1 MAKTSK
7 FENTLMDIADFVDSN
22 VYLRSIKD
30 AFTDYVPFII
40 AGSFGS
46 LLNALIASQ
55 TTGLAKWVPALS
67 NLAPAFTAMNFAAV
81 SCMTIPIILLIAM
94 NLAKAKKMPPFITG
108 VLAVICYFAM
118 VPNTI
123 TVTIQEATGKASGL
137 SGGVLGAQG
146 LFVGMLV
153 AVLITNLFHW
163 LTSIEKIK
171 IKMPASVPAGI
182 ANSFNILIPVFVIIV
197 FSSVFGTLFQLAT
210 GSYIN
215 EFIYAV
221 VQAPL
226 SAAVQST
233 AGVVI
238 MAVVCQLFWFL
249 GIHGG
254 LVVEPIRSPISAA
267 GLAENIA
274 AVQAGLTPAY
284 PLTRGFW
291 TVFVVVGGAGLTLS
305 LIFAILMFSKRED
318 HRAIAKLSLLPGIC
332 GIGEPMVF
340 GLPLVL
346 NPVFAI
352 PFILNSG
359 IAAAIG
365 LFAIK
370 IGFISC
376 SIVDAPFGLPLF
388 INATISY
395 GWHGAIVQLVILI
408 VGTLTYIPFVLMSN
422 RMAEKKHRKS
432 SNQRRTKWDF
442 RRIFSGAVPQQ
453 PTSMRVATRR
463 TEKAL
468 QSRILLPMAT
478 RNSRAGS
485 STVSRMDVRERSGWA
500 NASRRVH
507 RAS

>member
-1 MAKTSK
+1 MQESEEIMAKTSK

-233 AGVVI
+233 AGVII
-238 MAVVCQLFWFL
+238 MAVFCQLFWFL
-249 GIHGG
+249 GIHS
-254 LVVEPIRSPISAA
+254 LYPELRHCSCYRS
-267 GLAENIA
+267 
-274 AVQAGLTPAY
+274 VC
-284 PLTRGFW
+284 
-291 TVFVVVGGAGLTLS
+291 
-305 LIFAILMFSKRED
+305 
-318 HRAIAKLSLLPGIC
+318 H
-332 GIGEPMVF
+332 
-340 GLPLVL
+340 
-346 NPVFAI
+346 
-352 PFILNSG
+352 
-359 IAAAIG
+359 
-365 LFAIK
+365 
-370 IGFISC
+370 
-376 SIVDAPFGLPLF
+376 
-388 INATISY
+388 
-395 GWHGAIVQLVILI
+395 
-408 VGTLTYIPFVLMSN
+408 
-422 RMAEKKHRKS
+422 
-432 SNQRRTKWDF
+432 
-442 RRIFSGAVPQQ
+442 
-453 PTSMRVATRR
+453 
-463 TEKAL
+463 
-468 QSRILLPMAT
+468 
-478 RNSRAGS
+478 
-485 STVSRMDVRERSGWA
+485 
-500 NASRRVH
+500 
-507 RAS
+507 

>member
-1 MAKTSK
+1 MAKSSK
-7 FENTLMDIADFVDSN
+7 FEDALMAVADFVDGN

-46 LLNALIASQ
+46 LLNSLIASQ
-55 TTGLAKWVPALS
+55 TTGLAKWLPALS
-67 NLAPAFTAMNFAAV
+67 NLTPAFTAMNFAAV
-81 SCMTIPIILLIAM
+81 SCMTIPIIFLIAM

-108 VLAVICYFAM
+108 VLAIICYFAM
-118 VPNTI
+118 VPN
-123 TVTIQEATGKASGL
+123 VVSVAVGEATGSASGL

-163 LTSIEKIK
+163 LTSIEQIK
-171 IKMPASVPAGI
+171 IKMPSSVPAGI
-182 ANSFNILIPVFVIIV
+182 SNSFNILIPVFIIIV
-197 FSSVFGTLFQLAT
+197 VSSVFGTLFHLAT

-215 EFIYAV
+215 EFIYNV

-226 SAAVQST
+226 SAAVQSS
-233 AGVVI
+233 AGVITLAIVS
-238 MAVVCQLFWFL
+238 QLFWFL

-274 AVQAGLTPAY
+274 AVQAGMDPTQ
-284 PLTRGFW
+284 PLTRGLW

-305 LIFAILMFSKRED
+305 LIFAILAFSKRED

-359 IAAAIG
+359 IAAVIA
-365 LFAIK
+365 LAAIK
-370 IGFISC
+370 IGFIPC

-395 GWHGAIVQLVILI
+395 GWHGAIVQVVILA
-408 VGTLTYIPFVLMSN
+408 VGFLTYVPFVLMSN
-422 RMAEKKHRKS
+422 RMAEKE
-432 SNQRRTKWDF
+432 
-442 RRIFSGAVPQQ
+442 GA
-453 PTSMRVATRR
+453 
-463 TEKAL
+463 K
-468 QSRILLPMAT
+468 
-478 RNSRAGS
+478 
-485 STVSRMDVRERSGWA
+485 
-500 NASRRVH
+500 
-507 RAS
+507 

>member
-153 AVLITNLFHW
+153 AVLITN
-163 LTSIEKIK
+163 
-171 IKMPASVPAGI
+171 
-182 ANSFNILIPVFVIIV
+182 
-197 FSSVFGTLFQLAT
+197 LFQLAT

-422 RMAEKKHRKS
+422 RMAEKEAQKE
-432 SNQRRTKWDF
+432 Q
-442 RRIFSGAVPQQ
+442 
-453 PTSMRVATRR
+453 
-463 TEKAL
+463 
-468 QSRILLPMAT
+468 
-478 RNSRAGS
+478 
-485 STVSRMDVRERSGWA
+485 
-500 NASRRVH
+500 
-507 RAS
+507 

>member
-153 AVLITNLFHW
+153 AVLIINLFHW

-182 ANSFNILIPVFVIIV
+182 ANSFNILIPVF
-197 FSSVFGTLFQLAT
+197 
-210 GSYIN
+210 YIN

-233 AGVVI
+233 AGVII
-238 MAVVCQLFWFL
+238 MAVFCQLFWFL

-422 RMAEKKHRKS
+422 RMAEKEAQKE
-432 SNQRRTKWDF
+432 Q
-442 RRIFSGAVPQQ
+442 
-453 PTSMRVATRR
+453 
-463 TEKAL
+463 
-468 QSRILLPMAT
+468 
-478 RNSRAGS
+478 
-485 STVSRMDVRERSGWA
+485 
-500 NASRRVH
+500 
-507 RAS
+507 

>member
-1 MAKTSK
+1 MQESEEIMAKTSK

-274 AVQAGLTPAY
+274 AVQAGLT
-284 PLTRGFW
+284 
-291 TVFVVVGGAGLTLS
+291 LS

-422 RMAEKKHRKS
+422 RMAEKEAQKE
-432 SNQRRTKWDF
+432 Q
-442 RRIFSGAVPQQ
+442 
-453 PTSMRVATRR
+453 
-463 TEKAL
+463 
-468 QSRILLPMAT
+468 
-478 RNSRAGS
+478 
-485 STVSRMDVRERSGWA
+485 
-500 NASRRVH
+500 
-507 RAS
+507 

>member
-1 MAKTSK
+1 M
-7 FENTLMDIADFVDSN
+7 
-22 VYLRSIKD
+22 
-30 AFTDYVPFII
+30 
-40 AGSFGS
+40 
-46 LLNALIASQ
+46 
-55 TTGLAKWVPALS
+55 
-67 NLAPAFTAMNFAAV
+67 
-81 SCMTIPIILLIAM
+81 
-94 NLAKAKKMPPFITG
+94 
-108 VLAVICYFAM
+108 
-118 VPNTI
+118 
-123 TVTIQEATGKASGL
+123 
-137 SGGVLGAQG
+137 
-146 LFVGMLV
+146 
-153 AVLITNLFHW
+153 
-163 LTSIEKIK
+163 
-171 IKMPASVPAGI
+171 
-182 ANSFNILIPVFVIIV
+182 

-305 LIFAILMFSKRED
+305 LIFAILMF
-318 HRAIAKLSLLPGIC
+318 
-332 GIGEPMVF
+332 F

-395 GWHGAIVQLVILI
+395 GWHGAILQLVILI

-422 RMAEKKHRKS
+422 RMAEKEAQKE
-432 SNQRRTKWDF
+432 Q
-442 RRIFSGAVPQQ
+442 
-453 PTSMRVATRR
+453 
-463 TEKAL
+463 
-468 QSRILLPMAT
+468 
-478 RNSRAGS
+478 
-485 STVSRMDVRERSGWA
+485 
-500 NASRRVH
+500 
-507 RAS
+507 

>member
-182 ANSFNILIPVFVIIV
+182 ANSFNILIPVFVIMV

-226 SAAVQST
+226 SAAET
-233 AGVVI
+233 
-238 MAVVCQLFWFL
+238 
-249 GIHGG
+249 
-254 LVVEPIRSPISAA
+254 
-267 GLAENIA
+267 
-274 AVQAGLTPAY
+274 
-284 PLTRGFW
+284 
-291 TVFVVVGGAGLTLS
+291 
-305 LIFAILMFSKRED
+305 
-318 HRAIAKLSLLPGIC
+318 
-332 GIGEPMVF
+332 
-340 GLPLVL
+340 
-346 NPVFAI
+346 
-352 PFILNSG
+352 
-359 IAAAIG
+359 
-365 LFAIK
+365 
-370 IGFISC
+370 
-376 SIVDAPFGLPLF
+376 
-388 INATISY
+388 
-395 GWHGAIVQLVILI
+395 
-408 VGTLTYIPFVLMSN
+408 
-422 RMAEKKHRKS
+422 
-432 SNQRRTKWDF
+432 
-442 RRIFSGAVPQQ
+442 
-453 PTSMRVATRR
+453 
-463 TEKAL
+463 
-468 QSRILLPMAT
+468 
-478 RNSRAGS
+478 
-485 STVSRMDVRERSGWA
+485 
-500 NASRRVH
+500 
-507 RAS
+507 

>member
-1 MAKTSK
+1 MQESEEIMAKTSK

-153 AVLITNLFHW
+153 AVLITN
-163 LTSIEKIK
+163 
-171 IKMPASVPAGI
+171 
-182 ANSFNILIPVFVIIV
+182 
-197 FSSVFGTLFQLAT
+197 LFQLAT

-422 RMAEKKHRKS
+422 RMAEKEAQKE
-432 SNQRRTKWDF
+432 Q
-442 RRIFSGAVPQQ
+442 
-453 PTSMRVATRR
+453 
-463 TEKAL
+463 
-468 QSRILLPMAT
+468 
-478 RNSRAGS
+478 
-485 STVSRMDVRERSGWA
+485 
-500 NASRRVH
+500 
-507 RAS
+507 

>member
-197 FSSVFGTLFQLAT
+197 FQLCFWHPVPAGHRLLYQRVHLRRCA
-210 GSYIN
+210 GS
-215 EFIYAV
+215 AV
-221 VQAPL
+221 GCCAEHRRR
-226 SAAVQST
+226 
-233 AGVVI
+233 GHH
-238 MAVVCQLFWFL
+238 AVVCQLFWFL

-305 LIFAILMFSKRED
+305 LIICILMFSKRED

-346 NPVFAI
+346 NLCS
-352 PFILNSG
+352 PF
-359 IAAAIG
+359 
-365 LFAIK
+365 
-370 IGFISC
+370 
-376 SIVDAPFGLPLF
+376 PL
-388 INATISY
+388 S
-395 GWHGAIVQLVILI
+395 
-408 VGTLTYIPFVLMSN
+408 
-422 RMAEKKHRKS
+422 
-432 SNQRRTKWDF
+432 
-442 RRIFSGAVPQQ
+442 
-453 PTSMRVATRR
+453 
-463 TEKAL
+463 
-468 QSRILLPMAT
+468 
-478 RNSRAGS
+478 
-485 STVSRMDVRERSGWA
+485 
-500 NASRRVH
+500 
-507 RAS
+507 

>member
-1 MAKTSK
+1 MQESEEIMAKTSK

-153 AVLITNLFHW
+153 AVPITNLFHW

-422 RMAEKKHRKS
+422 RMAEKEAQKE
-432 SNQRRTKWDF
+432 Q
-442 RRIFSGAVPQQ
+442 
-453 PTSMRVATRR
+453 
-463 TEKAL
+463 
-468 QSRILLPMAT
+468 
-478 RNSRAGS
+478 
-485 STVSRMDVRERSGWA
+485 
-500 NASRRVH
+500 
-507 RAS
+507 

>member
-274 AVQAGLTPAY
+274 AVQAGLT
-284 PLTRGFW
+284 
-291 TVFVVVGGAGLTLS
+291 LS

-422 RMAEKKHRKS
+422 RMAEKEAQKE
-432 SNQRRTKWDF
+432 Q
-442 RRIFSGAVPQQ
+442 
-453 PTSMRVATRR
+453 
-463 TEKAL
+463 
-468 QSRILLPMAT
+468 
-478 RNSRAGS
+478 
-485 STVSRMDVRERSGWA
+485 
-500 NASRRVH
+500 
-507 RAS
+507 

>member
-1 MAKTSK
+1 MQESEEIMAKTSK

-221 VQAPL
+221 VQA
-226 SAAVQST
+226 
-233 AGVVI
+233 
-238 MAVVCQLFWFL
+238 
-249 GIHGG
+249 
-254 LVVEPIRSPISAA
+254 
-267 GLAENIA
+267 
-274 AVQAGLTPAY
+274 GLTPAY

-422 RMAEKKHRKS
+422 RMAEKEAQKE
-432 SNQRRTKWDF
+432 Q
-442 RRIFSGAVPQQ
+442 
-453 PTSMRVATRR
+453 
-463 TEKAL
+463 
-468 QSRILLPMAT
+468 
-478 RNSRAGS
+478 
-485 STVSRMDVRERSGWA
+485 
-500 NASRRVH
+500 
-507 RAS
+507 

>member
-7 FENTLMDIADFVDSN
+7 FEDVLMDIADFVDSN

-55 TTGLAKWVPALS
+55 TTGLAKWIPALS

-94 NLAKAKKMPPFITG
+94 NLAKAKDMPPFITG
-108 VLAVICYFAM
+108 VLAVVCYFAM

-137 SGGVLGAQG
+137 GGGVLG
-146 LFVGMLV
+146 

-163 LTSIEKIK
+163 LTSIDKIK
-171 IKMPASVPAGI
+171 IKMPDSVPAGI
-182 ANSFNILIPVFVIIV
+182 ANSFNILIPVFLIIV
-197 FSSVFGTLFQLAT
+197 FSAVFGTLFQLAT

-233 AGVVI
+233 AGVII

-274 AVQAGLTPAY
+274 AVQAGLEATQ

-291 TVFVVVGGAGLTLS
+291 TVFVVAGGAGLTLS
-305 LIFAILMFSKRED
+305 LIFAILLFSKRED

-395 GWHGAIVQLVILI
+395 GWHGAIVQLVILV

-422 RMAEKKHRKS
+422 RMAEKEA
-432 SNQRRTKWDF
+432 Q
-442 RRIFSGAVPQQ
+442 
-453 PTSMRVATRR
+453 
-463 TEKAL
+463 KA
-468 QSRILLPMAT
+468 
-478 RNSRAGS
+478 
-485 STVSRMDVRERSGWA
+485 E
-500 NASRRVH
+500 
-507 RAS
+507 

>member
-1 MAKTSK
+1 
-7 FENTLMDIADFVDSN
+7 
-22 VYLRSIKD
+22 
-30 AFTDYVPFII
+30 
-40 AGSFGS
+40 
-46 LLNALIASQ
+46 
-55 TTGLAKWVPALS
+55 
-67 NLAPAFTAMNFAAV
+67 
-81 SCMTIPIILLIAM
+81 MTIPIILLIAM
-94 NLAKAKKMPPFITG
+94 NLAKAKDMPPFITG
-108 VLAVICYFAM
+108 VLAVVCYFAM

-137 SGGVLGAQG
+137 GGGVLGAQG

-163 LTSIEKIK
+163 LTSIDKIK
-171 IKMPASVPAGI
+171 IKMPDSVPAGI
-182 ANSFNILIPVFVIIV
+182 ANSFNILIPVFLIIV
-197 FSSVFGTLFQLAT
+197 FSAVFGTLFQLAT

-233 AGVVI
+233 AGVII

-274 AVQAGLTPAY
+274 AVQAGLEATQ

-291 TVFVVVGGAGLTLS
+291 TVFVVAGGAGLTLS
-305 LIFAILMFSKRED
+305 LIFAILLFSKRED

-395 GWHGAIVQLVILI
+395 GWHGAIVQLVILV

-422 RMAEKKHRKS
+422 RMAEKEA
-432 SNQRRTKWDF
+432 Q
-442 RRIFSGAVPQQ
+442 
-453 PTSMRVATRR
+453 
-463 TEKAL
+463 KA
-468 QSRILLPMAT
+468 
-478 RNSRAGS
+478 
-485 STVSRMDVRERSGWA
+485 E
-500 NASRRVH
+500 
-507 RAS
+507 

>member
-233 AGVVI
+233 AGVII
-238 MAVVCQLFWFL
+238 MAVFCQLFWFL

-352 PFILNSG
+352 PLS
-359 IAAAIG
+359 
-365 LFAIK
+365 
-370 IGFISC
+370 
-376 SIVDAPFGLPLF
+376 
-388 INATISY
+388 
-395 GWHGAIVQLVILI
+395 
-408 VGTLTYIPFVLMSN
+408 
-422 RMAEKKHRKS
+422 
-432 SNQRRTKWDF
+432 
-442 RRIFSGAVPQQ
+442 
-453 PTSMRVATRR
+453 
-463 TEKAL
+463 
-468 QSRILLPMAT
+468 
-478 RNSRAGS
+478 
-485 STVSRMDVRERSGWA
+485 
-500 NASRRVH
+500 
-507 RAS
+507 